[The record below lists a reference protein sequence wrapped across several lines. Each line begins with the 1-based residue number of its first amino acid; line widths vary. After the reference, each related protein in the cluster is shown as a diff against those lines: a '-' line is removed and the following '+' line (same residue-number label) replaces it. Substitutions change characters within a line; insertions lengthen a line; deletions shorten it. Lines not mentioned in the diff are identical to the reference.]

1 MSQDVKTAMS
11 EWIEL
16 KKNLT
21 EARKDLSTLNK
32 REKELRKYIQTFMVE
47 KQIDAV
53 KVENERVS
61 IKKTKKSGSLTKDN
75 LRSGL
80 LKFFEDD
87 VVRTDACYTCV
98 MENLPKKETAT
109 LNLTIPKKSPKDA
122 EH

>member
-1 MSQDVKTAMS
+1 MSQDVKTVMS

-47 KQIDAV
+47 KQIDTV
-53 KVENERVS
+53 KVENEKVS
-61 IKKTKKSGSLTKDN
+61 VKKTKKTGSLTKDT
-75 LRSGL
+75 LRVGL

-87 VVRTDACYTCV
+87 TVRTDACFACV

-109 LNLTIPKKSPKDA
+109 LTLTAPKKQA
-122 EH
+122 